1 MANVLHFN
9 NAGAALP
16 PRPVLDAVMSH
27 LAREAAIGGYEAA
40 AEAEGRIA
48 DVYDAVATLSGA
60 RRDEI
65 AFVESAT
72 RGWDMAFYAI
82 PFRAGDRVITARA
95 EYLSNYLAFLQMK
108 ARIGIEIDVVGND
121 VSGQVDLK
129 ALERAIG
136 PRTKLIAITHVP
148 TQGGLVNPAAEIG
161 RIAARHGIL
170 YLLDACQSVGQLAV
184 DVRQIGCHM
193 LSATGR
199 KYLRG
204 SRGTAF
210 LYVRRDT
217 IGTLEPP
224 FIDLQ
229 AASWADA
236 DTYVVRDDARRFENW
251 ERSVAGQIGLGVAA
265 RYAMR
270 LGIGAIEARV
280 KALAAL
286 LRRELAKRPGISVHD
301 LRVEQCGIVTFLK
314 EGEAPGQTRDRLRT
328 MNINVHVSR
337 SPRAPALDLP
347 ARGLDA
353 LVRASVHYY
362 NDEPEVERFVRA
374 VAGQTPSIRSGGRG
388 RIDPSSAMIA
398 SPHEPEGCPVPIT
411 PFRVRATG
419 GKPARRA
426 SCRRPR
432 GHRSLPP

>member
-1 MANVLHFN
+1 MTWASQDYKETIMMLDVPLLRADTPGVANVLHFN
-9 NAGAALP
+9 NAGAAVP
-16 PRPVLDAVMSH
+16 PRPVLDAVTSH

-48 DVYDAVATLSGA
+48 DVYDAVAALIGA
-60 RRDEI
+60 GRDEI
-65 AFVESAT
+65 AFLESAT
-72 RGWDMAFYAI
+72 RAWDMAFYAV

-108 ARIGIEIDVVGND
+108 ARVGIEIDVVDND
-121 VSGQVDLK
+121 AFGQLDVA

-148 TQGGLVNPAAEIG
+148 TRGGLVNPVAEVG

-184 DVRQIGCHM
+184 DVREIGCHM
-193 LSATGR
+193 LSAPGR

-204 SRGTAF
+204 PRGTGC

-217 IGTLEPP
+217 IRMLEPP
-224 FIDLQ
+224 FIDLES
-229 AASWADA
+229 ASWIDA
-236 DTYVVRDDARRFENW
+236 DTYAVRDDARRFENW
-251 ERSVAGQIGLGVAA
+251 ERFVAGQIGLGVAA

-270 LGIGAIEARV
+270 VGIEAIEARV

-286 LRRELAKRPGISVHD
+286 LRRELAKRPGVSVHD
-301 LRVEQCGIVTFLK
+301 LGVEQCGIVSFLK
-314 EGEAPGQTRDRLRT
+314 EGEAPSLTRDRLAA

-362 NDEPEVERFVRA
+362 NDETEVERFVRT
-374 VAGQTPSIRSGGRG
+374 VAG
-388 RIDPSSAMIA
+388 
-398 SPHEPEGCPVPIT
+398 
-411 PFRVRATG
+411 
-419 GKPARRA
+419 
-426 SCRRPR
+426 
-432 GHRSLPP
+432 

>member
-1 MANVLHFN
+1 MMLDVPLLRSETPGVANVLHFN

-16 PRPVLDAVMSH
+16 PRSVLDAVMGH

-48 DVYDAVATLSGA
+48 DVYDAVAALIGA

-72 RGWDMAFYAI
+72 RAWDMAFYAI
-82 PFRAGDRVITARA
+82 PFRAGDHVITARA

-108 ARIGIEIDVVGND
+108 ARVGIEIDVVD
-121 VSGQVDLK
+121 DDASGQLDLA

-136 PRTKLIAITHVP
+136 RRTKLIAITHVP
-148 TQGGLVNPAAEIG
+148 TQGGLVNPAEDVG

-170 YLLDACQSVGQLAV
+170 YLLDACQSVGQLTV

-193 LSATGR
+193 LSAPGR

-204 SRGTAF
+204 PRGTGF
-210 LYVRRDT
+210 LFVRRDT
-217 IGTLEPP
+217 IKRLEPP
-224 FIDLQ
+224 CIDLQ
-229 AASWADA
+229 AASWGDA
-236 DTYVVRDDARRFENW
+236 DTYIVRDDARRFENW
-251 ERSVAGQIGLGVAA
+251 ERCVAGQIGLAVAA

-270 LGIGAIEARV
+270 VGIDAIEARV
-280 KALAAL
+280 KALGAL
-286 LRRELAKRPGISVHD
+286 LRRELAKLPDVSAHD
-301 LRVEQCGIVTFLK
+301 LGVEQCGIVTFLK
-314 EGEAPGQTRDRLRT
+314 DSETPGQTRDRLSA

-362 NDEPEVERFVRA
+362 NDDAEVERFVRA
-374 VAGQTPSIRSGGRG
+374 VAG
-388 RIDPSSAMIA
+388 
-398 SPHEPEGCPVPIT
+398 
-411 PFRVRATG
+411 
-419 GKPARRA
+419 
-426 SCRRPR
+426 
-432 GHRSLPP
+432 